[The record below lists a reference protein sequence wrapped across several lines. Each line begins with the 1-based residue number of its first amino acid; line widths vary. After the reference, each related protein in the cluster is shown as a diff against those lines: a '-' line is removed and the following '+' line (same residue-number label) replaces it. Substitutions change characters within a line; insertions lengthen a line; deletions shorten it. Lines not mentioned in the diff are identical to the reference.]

1 VAAYLGSTPAVL
13 PEASPLLADF
23 TAGFVPTIITSGTRD
38 LLLSDAVRLHRTLL
52 DAGVPADL
60 RVFEGMGHAFTG
72 VPGIPE
78 GEQAMAEVFGFLAR
92 HL

>member
-1 VAAYLGSTPAVL
+1 LTQ
-13 PEASPLLADF
+13 PESC
-23 TAGFVPTIITSGTRD
+23 GFVPTIITSGTRD
-38 LLLSDAVRLHRTLL
+38 LLQSDAVRLHRVLL

-60 RVFEGMGHAFTG
+60 RVFEGMWHAFTG

-78 GEQAMAEVFGFLAR
+78 GERAMAEVFGFLDR